1 MSTFAD
7 ANCPIARTL
16 AVIGDQWTAL
26 ILRDL
31 FAGMTRFDAIQA
43 NLGLSR
49 RTLAQRLAALVEHGV
64 IERAAY
70 QHNPP
75 RYDYRP
81 TAKGAELGVVLL
93 AMKGWGDKWTQS
105 FDAAPAVSIRH
116 RGCAGEVE
124 PVLSCREC
132 GEPLTPDAIELV
144 GELPTLAPPL
154 TLSGPSTG

>member
-1 MSTFAD
+1 MSPQNAMSD

-31 FAGMTRFDAIQA
+31 FGGLTRFDAIQA

-64 IERAAY
+64 IEREPY
-70 QHNPP
+70 QDNPP

-93 AMKGWGDKWTQS
+93 AMKGWGDKWTRS
-105 FDAAPAVSIRH
+105 FDATPAVAIRH
-116 RGCAGEVE
+116 RGCGGVVE
-124 PVLSCREC
+124 PALACVQC
-132 GEPLTPDAIELV
+132 GEPLTPDEIELV
-144 GELPTLAPPL
+144 GELPTLAAPL
-154 TLSGPSTG
+154 ATR